1 MVSVSKESKNP
12 MSLNGQTLGQYEIIE
27 EVGAGGMATVYKAYQ
42 AGLDRHVAVKVLPAQ
57 HALTPGF
64 TERFFLEAKAVA
76 QLSHPN
82 ILPIYDVGVEGDL
95 SYFVMKYVPG
105 RTLLD
110 ILDQPLDL
118 PKISHFIDQIA
129 AALDHA
135 HDHDIVHRDVKPSN
149 ILVEGDD
156 WLLLADFGLAK
167 ITQSGHKL
175 TGSGAIM
182 GTPEYLAPEQASGD
196 PVDHRADIYSL
207 GIVLYEMVMGQV
219 PFEADTPMGV
229 MFKHIYEPVPRP
241 RKLKPDLPA
250 GVEAVILKAIAKDAN
265 DRYNRAGD
273 LAEALRAQLWPTSF
287 SLPTAEAQTPTAR
300 LFICYKRDIVP
311 DQQVADYLFHC
322 LSEQGHDVFI
332 DRTLRTGDNWLAE
345 IDQRIRES
353 DFLVVLLSEASAD
366 SEMVKAEVKRA
377 YEYRKLQGYPHTLP
391 IRVAYEGLLP
401 YAIDAFL
408 DPLQYV
414 VWTDEADNERVG
426 NEILEAIAGRL
437 PKQTHILGE
446 IGEVPLSEEITNEI
460 LAAIGG
466 HLIQQTPT
474 PGAIGEIF
482 LSEDGGVITD
492 ADSIAPPLPE
502 FDPRALESLEAP
514 GGVVKLRDNFY
525 IERRA
530 DEQLR
535 REVAKMGTTTTIR
548 ASRQTGKSSLLV
560 RGVNHARQNGAKI
573 VTLDLQRID
582 SDRLTAP
589 DLFLRDLAEFIVR
602 KLRLD
607 VAEVESFWQGS
618 LGPQDKLTSLMEDYI
633 LLEVDSPIILALDEV
648 DRLLN
653 VPFHSDFFALLRS
666 WHNSRALDEMWDNLN
681 LVMVISTEPY
691 QLISDVN
698 QSPFNVGLKIYLED
712 FDEDQMRDLNIR
724 HGSPVSEAD
733 FPQLVEL
740 LGGHPFLTRKG
751 LYHLVTEEM
760 PWSELIQAA
769 PLDNGPFGDHLR
781 RHHWLL
787 RDRPELQKALKEII
801 EHNQHHDES
810 AVFRLLQAGLV
821 SGSGDTYHCRCDLYR
836 IYFRDKLS

>member
-1 MVSVSKESKNP
+1 
-12 MSLNGQTLGQYEIIE
+12 MSLNGQILGQYEIIE

-42 AGLDRHVAVKVLPAQ
+42 AGLDRYVAIKVLPAQ

-105 RTLLD
+105 HTLLD
-110 ILDQPLDL
+110 ILTHKLDL
-118 PKISHFIDQIA
+118 AKISHFIDQIA

-135 HDHDIVHRDVKPSN
+135 HDHNIVHRDVKPSN

-196 PVDHRADIYSL
+196 PVDHRSDIYSL

-219 PFEADTPMGV
+219 PYEADTPMGV

-250 GVEAVILKAIAKDAN
+250 GVEAVILKAIAKDPG
-265 DRYNRAGD
+265 DRFNRAGD
-273 LAEALRAQLWPTSF
+273 LAEALRAQLWPAAIT
-287 SLPTAEAQTPTAR
+287 LPPAEAQTQPAR
-300 LFICYKRDIVP
+300 LFICYKRDVQP
-311 DQQVADYLFHC
+311 DQQLADYLFHC
-322 LSEQGHDVFI
+322 LTEQGQDVFI
-332 DRTLRTGDNWLAE
+332 DRTLRTGDDWLAE

-353 DFLVVLLSEASAD
+353 DFLVVLLSEDSAD

-377 YEYRKLQGYPHTLP
+377 YEYRKLQGHPHTLP
-391 IRVAYEGLLP
+391 VRVAYEGLLP

-414 VWTDEADNERVG
+414 VWNDESDNERVG

-437 PKQTHILGE
+437 SKQTHILGN
-446 IGEVPLSEEITNEI
+446 IGDFPLPENVTNVI
-460 LAAIGG
+460 LANIGG
-466 HLIQQTPT
+466 QLHHLATPD
-474 PGAIGEIF
+474 ASKEIY
-482 LSEDGGVITD
+482 LSEDGGVIAD
-492 ADSIAPPLPE
+492 ADSISPPLPE
-502 FDPRALESLEAP
+502 FDPRALDSLEAP
-514 GGVVKLRDNFY
+514 GGVIKLRDKFY

-535 REVAKMGTTTTIR
+535 REVIKAGTTTTIR

-560 RGVNHARQNGAKI
+560 RGVNYGRQNGAKL

-607 VAEVESFWQGS
+607 VAEVENLWQGS
-618 LGPQDKLTSLMEDYI
+618 LGPQDKLTSLMEDYVLPEI
-633 LLEVDSPIILALDEV
+633 DSPIILALDEV

-666 WHNSRALDEMWDNLN
+666 WHNSRALDEIWDKLN

-712 FDEDQMRDLNIR
+712 FDEDQIRDLNIR
-724 HGSPVSEAD
+724 HGAPVSETD
-733 FPQLVEL
+733 FPQLMTL
-740 LGGHPFLTRKG
+740 LGGHPYLTRKG
-751 LYHLVTEEM
+751 LYHLVTEDM
-760 PWSELIQAA
+760 TWAA
-769 PLDNGPFGDHLR
+769 LTQVATLDNGPFGDHLR

-787 RDRPELQKALKEII
+787 RDRPELREALKEII
-801 EHNQHHDES
+801 EHNQHQDEM

-821 SGSGDTYHCRCDLYR
+821 SGSGDTYSCRCDLYR
-836 IYFRDKLS
+836 TYFRDKLS